1 MGWGFDGEVY
11 FLNYKITIFYSFFFS
26 KICWDGTNRV
36 QLNEHN
42 VINV

>member
-11 FLNYKITIFYSFFFS
+11 FLNYKINIFYSFFF
-26 KICWDGTNRV
+26 KICWYVTNRV
-36 QLNEHN
+36 QLNEQN